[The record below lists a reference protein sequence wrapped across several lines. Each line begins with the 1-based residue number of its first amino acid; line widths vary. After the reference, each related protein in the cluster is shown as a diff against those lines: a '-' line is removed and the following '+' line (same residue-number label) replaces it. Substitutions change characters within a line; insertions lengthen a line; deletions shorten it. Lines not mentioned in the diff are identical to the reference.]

1 VTKTLLALLVA
12 LCAFT
17 GVAAGQ
23 TPSSTDDGRFY
34 GRADYL
40 LWWTKDAPN
49 QVPLVTRG
57 FVGNPGTEILL
68 GGKDID
74 FGAQHGARLT
84 LGYWLT
90 DDRGWGVEASG
101 FYLPTVSERQTVS
114 SPDANGVHL
123 RVPFINPNTGQESSS
138 PLSASSLADGFFAG
152 DATQRVTSRLW
163 GAEGNVV
170 VGLANPGA
178 WRVDLLGGVRY
189 LNLSEGFSFRTST
202 PDLPPGP
209 VTVFQTR
216 DVFDATNDFYGGQVG
231 LRGRYDAGRFMAD
244 ATLKVAVG
252 AMRQHVDVG
261 GTFRTNYFTGSAVQT
276 FAGGLFAQ
284 PTNIGS
290 HRRDVF
296 AVVPEI
302 GVNAG
307 FKLTNW
313 ASIVVG
319 YSFLYASNVARPG
332 NQIDRVINPSQS
344 GAIDL
349 TNPATL
355 VGPARPGF
363 KFEGSDFWAH
373 GLNAGLAFS
382 F

>member
-1 VTKTLLALLVA
+1 MTKVLFAVLAAILAL
-12 LCAFT
+12 T
-17 GVAAGQ
+17 GAAAAQ
-23 TPSSTDDGRFY
+23 TSSSADDGRFY
-34 GRADYL
+34 GRAEYL

-57 FVGNPGTEILL
+57 FVGTPGTEVLL
-68 GGKDID
+68 GGTDTD
-74 FGAQHGARLT
+74 FGARHGARLT

-90 DDRGWGVEASG
+90 DDRAWGLEASG
-101 FYLPTVSERQTVS
+101 FYLPSVNERRTVS
-114 SPDANGVHL
+114 SPGSDGVDL
-123 RVPFINPNTGQESSS
+123 RVPFFNALTGRESSS
-138 PLSASSLADGFFAG
+138 PLSASNPTDGFFAG
-152 DATQRVTSRLW
+152 TATQRVTSRLW

-170 VGLANPGA
+170 VGLANPGS

-189 LNLSEGFSFRTST
+189 LNLSEGLSFATNT

-216 DVFDATNDFYGGQVG
+216 DVFDTTNDFYGGQLG
-231 LRGRYDAGRFMAD
+231 LRGRYDAGRFTAD

-252 AMRQHVDVG
+252 AVRQHVDVEG
-261 GTFRTNYFTGSAVQT
+261 AFRTNFFSSTVQQ

-290 HRRDVF
+290 HRRDVL
-296 AVVPEI
+296 AVVPEVS
-302 GVNAG
+302 VNVG
-307 FKLTNW
+307 FRLTDW

-319 YSFLYASNVARPG
+319 YTFLYASNVARPG
-332 NQIDRVINPSQS
+332 NQIDRVINPTQS

-355 VGPARPGF
+355 VGAARPQF
-363 KFEGSDFWAH
+363 KVEGSDFWAH
-373 GLNAGLAFS
+373 GLNAGLAFQ

>member
-1 VTKTLLALLVA
+1 MTKILLAVLAAVL
-12 LCAFT
+12 AFT
-17 GVAAGQ
+17 GAAGAQ
-23 TPSSTDDGRFY
+23 TSSSADDSRFY
-34 GRADYL
+34 GRAEYL

-49 QVPLVTRG
+49 QVPLVTKG
-57 FVGNPGTEILL
+57 FFGSPGTAVLL
-68 GGKDID
+68 GGKDVD
-74 FGAQHGARLT
+74 FGSQHGARLT

-90 DDRGWGVEASG
+90 DDRTWGLEASG
-101 FYLPTVSERQTVS
+101 FYLPSVSERHTVS
-114 SPDANGVHL
+114 SPDANGVNL
-123 RVPFINPNTGQESSS
+123 RVPFINATNGQESSS
-138 PLSASSLADGFFAG
+138 PLSASNSVDGFFAG

-170 VGLANPGA
+170 IGLANPGP
-178 WRVDLLGGVRY
+178 WRVDLLAGVRY

-209 VTVFQTR
+209 VTVFQTK
-216 DVFDATNDFYGGQVG
+216 DVFDATNDFYGGQLG
-231 LRGRYDAGRFMAD
+231 LRGRYDAGRFFAD
-244 ATLKVAVG
+244 GTLKVAVG
-252 AMRQHVDVG
+252 AMRQHVDVEG
-261 GTFRTNYFTGSAVQT
+261 AFRTNYFTGSTVQT

-296 AVVPEI
+296 AVVPEA
-302 GVNAG
+302 GVNVG
-307 FKLTNW
+307 FKLTSW

-319 YSFLYASNVARPG
+319 YTFLYANNVARPG
-332 NQIDRVINPSQS
+332 NQIDRVINPTQS

-355 VGPARPGF
+355 VGAARPQF
-363 KFEGSDFWAH
+363 KFEGSDFFAH
-373 GLNAGLAFS
+373 GLNAGLAFQ